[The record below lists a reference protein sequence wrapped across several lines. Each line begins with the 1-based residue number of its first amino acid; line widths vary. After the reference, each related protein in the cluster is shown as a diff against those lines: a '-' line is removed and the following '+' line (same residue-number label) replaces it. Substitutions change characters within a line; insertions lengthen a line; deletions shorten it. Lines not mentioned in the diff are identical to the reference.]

1 MARLVTKVAATA
13 MLLSVG
19 GCGGHPDAVITDRL
33 DNPFLRN
40 DRPATLEDD
49 LMASLKRGADIN
61 EVRDWMALRGAP
73 CDEPNPEIKFF
84 RCRYKVR
91 QGLFYRVWLV
101 DVYFTLDN
109 RYQFVSVRQALS
121 L

>member
-1 MARLVTKVAATA
+1 MVVAVAALIA
-13 MLLSVG
+13 LG
-19 GCGGHPDAVITDRL
+19 ACGGHPEAVITDPL

-40 DRPATLEDD
+40 DRPNTLEDD
-49 LMASLKRGADIN
+49 LMAALKRGTDVNA
-61 EVRDWMALRGAP
+61 VRDWMALRGAP
-73 CDEPNPEIKFF
+73 CDEPNPEIRFF

-91 QGLFYRVWLV
+91 QGFFYRVWLV
-101 DVYFTLDN
+101 DVHFTLDN